1 MAVDMIVFLEYLA
14 VMAGVTYLI
23 RVLPFVLIR
32 HKIENRFISAFLDYI
47 PYAVLASMTVPAILY
62 STSSVLTALAGFVVA
77 IVLAY
82 REKSLIVVALCA
94 SAAVFLTQ
102 VGINIFTVP

>member
-1 MAVDMIVFLEYLA
+1 MVFFLKYLA

-32 HKIENRFISAFLDYI
+32 HRIQNRFVSAFLDYI

-62 STSSVLTALAGFVVA
+62 STSSVITAVAGFAVA
-77 IVLAY
+77 ILLAY
-82 REKSLIVVALCA
+82 REKSLIIVALCA
-94 SAAVFLTQ
+94 SAAVLLCRICLN
-102 VGINIFTVP
+102 VLRLCGL

>member
-1 MAVDMIVFLEYLA
+1 MIDFLKYLA

-32 HKIENRFISAFLDYI
+32 HKIQNKFVSAFLDYI

-62 STSSVLTALAGFVVA
+62 STSSVITAVAGFVVA

-94 SAAVFLTQ
+94 SAAVLVGQICVSALT
-102 VGINIFTVP
+102 

>member
-1 MAVDMIVFLEYLA
+1 MIDFFKYLA

-32 HKIENRFISAFLDYI
+32 HRIRNEFVSAFLDYI

-62 STSSVLTALAGFVVA
+62 STSSVITAVAGFVAA

-94 SAAVFLTQ
+94 SAAVLVSQICVSTLT
-102 VGINIFTVP
+102 

>member
-1 MAVDMIVFLEYLA
+1 MIVFFKYLA

-32 HKIENRFISAFLDYI
+32 HRIQNRFVSAFLDYI

-62 STSSVLTALAGFVVA
+62 STSSVITAVAGFAVA
-77 IVLAY
+77 IALAY
-82 REKSLIVVALCA
+82 REKSLIIVALCA
-94 SAAVFLTQ
+94 SGAVLLSQ
-102 VGINIFTVP
+102 ICINILS

>member
-1 MAVDMIVFLEYLA
+1 MLF
-14 VMAGVTYLI
+14 
-23 RVLPFVLIR
+23 R
-32 HKIENRFISAFLDYI
+32 SLDYI

-62 STSSVLTALAGFVVA
+62 STNSMITAAAGFSAA

-94 SAAVFLTQ
+94 SGAVLLSQ
-102 VGINIFTVP
+102 ICINIMA